1 MTDVAWDVGFASL
14 GTFSRTISTV
24 HRMSYPPQMY
34 DGKDGEVSAH
44 MVRAG
49 IEPAV
54 VPQRLQGVLPRAG
67 HRDGWHVRPLP
78 LEFEGLAEGIGDFDE
93 DAYAAFMREHDNHWL

>member
-1 MTDVAWDVGFASL
+1 M
-14 GTFSRTISTV
+14 
-24 HRMSYPPQMY
+24 
-34 DGKDGEVSAH
+34 SAH

-54 VPQRLQGVLPRAG
+54 VYPNGNRVFYLAQGTETAG
-67 HRDGWHVRPLP
+67 TFGLDRW
-78 LEFEGLAEGIGDFDE
+78 EFVGLAEGIGDFDE